1 MVPFSGFYHV
11 FSRRDF
17 VSLLVD
23 LQTSTIVSFDLE
35 SAIDI
40 TNTAAEVGEFRR
52 IHPPV
57 DGEVL
62 RIFGDG
68 LLTQHY
74 VCACMIES

>member
-17 VSLLVD
+17 ASLLVD
-23 LQTSTIVSFDLE
+23 LQTSTIVGFDLE
-35 SAIDI
+35 SAIDV

-52 IHPPV
+52 IHPPI

-62 RIFGDG
+62 SIFGDG
-68 LLTQHY
+68 LLTQHN
-74 VCACMIES
+74 VGTSMIEC